1 VKKFQFRLEAVERH
15 RKQKEQ
21 ERQVWLAKCLEKM
34 RGTEKKL
41 LDLDMREVQARREFS
56 GLGSATQREAVTP
69 AKFWM
74 LDQFIQGQ
82 KVRRLDL
89 KQQLQLEEN
98 EVAQAYRDFL
108 HARQQRKI
116 MEKFRER
123 RKQQFTEENRKLEGR
138 LLDEQYVTRARLP
151 VLGKVSGGNGEE

>member
-1 VKKFQFRLEAVERH
+1 MKKFQFRLEAVERH
-15 RKQKEQ
+15 RKLQEQ
-21 ERQVWLAKCLEKM
+21 EKQVWLAKCMEKM
-34 RGTEKKL
+34 RNTEKRL

-56 GLGSATQREAVTP
+56 ALGSPTQREAITP

-89 KQQLQLEEN
+89 KQQLEIDEQ

-123 RKQQFTEENRKLEGR
+123 RKKQFTEENRKLEGR
-138 LLDEQYVTRARLP
+138 HLDEQYVTRARL
-151 VLGKVSGGNGEE
+151 VTMGSGSGGESEE